1 MSAKR
6 EIALNSLELLRRTEL
21 MRFIKLFGYLIMR
34 TTLRLGLIQST
45 SYKHKHAWV
54 RSSSVTKKKELQ
66 EDAKTL
72 HNVSIVNERI
82 LPRIR
87 RENSRPLYSKYKTG
101 ISESTGLTPLQPQES
116 VHVFCD
122 SMKQMLWISW
132 FSVYNRSTVYCAVSI
147 LS

>member
-54 RSSSVTKKKELQ
+54 RSISATKKKELQ

-101 ISESTGLTPLQPQES
+101 ISQSTGLTPLRHKNLFMSSAIQ
-116 VHVFCD
+116 
-122 SMKQMLWISW
+122 W
-132 FSVYNRSTVYCAVSI
+132 NRCFEFHGFQYTIGLLYIVQY